1 MRRLLLLTSIFLLAL
16 AFSAH
21 ASADECP
28 ACFRFDSGWVLSFA
42 PNGAAALFRLHK
54 AAPNWLVVND
64 RSRKQT
70 REKKSEL
77 IAQTEVGTFDL
88 AKIRRDAKAAGKSSQ
103 TEPLVGFYF
112 ANFCA
117 PDISL
122 LPITPPL
129 RKLFRQAQAVFEN
142 SRDPRVRKLLQ
153 QHPLLPD

>member
-1 MRRLLLLTSIFLLAL
+1 MRSALLLLLAL
-16 AFSAH
+16 VLTAN
-21 ASADECP
+21 ASPDERP
-28 ACFRFDSGWVLSFA
+28 TCFRFDSGWLLVFDSE
-42 PNGAAALFRLHK
+42 GAASLHRLHK

-77 IAQTEVGTFDL
+77 VAKTEVGTFDL
-88 AKIRRDAKAAGKSSQ
+88 AKIRRDVKAAGKSFQ
-103 TEPLVGFYF
+103 TEPLVGVYF

-129 RKLFRQAQAVFEN
+129 RKLFLQAQAAFEKTDN
-142 SRDPRVRKLLQ
+142 PRVRKLLRE
-153 QHPLLPD
+153 HPLLAD